1 MKKIL
6 VISWF
11 YPPVNSS
18 EGLVT
23 YKLLN
28 NSEFEY
34 DVFTQKNCAS
44 WSYGNK
50 DNLENGTNINCIF
63 SSANNLKD
71 WKKDAIEY
79 FGKNRDK
86 YDIVMTRSMPPE
98 SHEVGLQ
105 IKKIK
110 PSIKWIASFGD
121 PIDNNP
127 YVLLERKGNPYRI
140 DKTSSLKS
148 ILNPIRILK
157 SFIYRLKMLIKKIC
171 FNSKIEKQT
180 LKKCDIVIF
189 NSDEQRDYMLQ
200 EKRKNNIVIPHSY
213 EKKLFPEGIKKENK
227 KIRIAYIGHLD
238 KIRTPHLLLR
248 VIDKLKKEDSNL
260 CDKLE
265 IDFYG
270 NMFSEDKLYIFNNEL
285 YDVIKYKKQIS
296 YLESLKIMKEVDF
309 LLHIDANLGMVLDH
323 NIFFAAKLADYI
335 GSKTPIISI
344 TMLDGASANILREI
358 GALVLTYSESD
369 IENYLRKI
377 IYDGYTFA
385 LNEVVCEKYSAE
397 NVAKEFDKMVKKLK

>member
-1 MKKIL
+1 MKRIL

-18 EGLVT
+18 EGIVT

-28 NSEFEY
+28 NSEYEY

-50 DNLENGTNINCIF
+50 DNLENNKNINCIF
-63 SSANNLKD
+63 SNANNLVD
-71 WKKDAIEY
+71 WKKDAIKY
-79 FGKNRDK
+79 FKDNCDK

-98 SHEVGLQ
+98 SHDVGFK

-110 PSIKWIASFGD
+110 PKVKWIASFGD

-127 YVLLERKGNPYRI
+127 YVLLEKKKNPYRI
-140 DKTSSLKS
+140 DKTSSLKC
-148 ILNPIRILK
+148 IFNPIRILK
-157 SFIYRLKMLIKKIC
+157 SCLYRFKRMIKKIC
-171 FNSKIEKQT
+171 FNSKTEKRT
-180 LKKCDIVIF
+180 IKKCDIVIF
-189 NSDEQRDYMLQ
+189 NSNEQRDYMLRGK
-200 EKRKNNIVIPHSY
+200 EKENIVLPHSY
-213 EKKLFPEGIKKENK
+213 EKKLFPTNIVNDDK
-227 KIRIAYIGHLD
+227 KIKIAYIGHLD
-238 KIRTPHLLLR
+238 KIRTPRLLLEAVR
-248 VIDKLKKEDSNL
+248 KIKETDEKLSE
-260 CDKLE
+260 KLE

-270 NMFSEDKLYIFNNEL
+270 NMYSEDKLYIFDNEL

-296 YLESLKIMKEVDF
+296 YLNSLKKMKEVDF
-309 LLHIDANLGMVLDH
+309 LLHIDANLGVVLDH

-344 TMLDGASANILREI
+344 TMLEGASANILREI
-358 GALVLTYSESD
+358 GALILTYSESD

-377 IYDGYTFA
+377 IYDGYDFK
-385 LNEVVCEKYSAE
+385 LNELACEKYSAKS
-397 NVAKEFDKMVKKLK
+397 VAKEFDKMVRELK

>member
-1 MKKIL
+1 VKRIL

-18 EGLVT
+18 EGIVT

-79 FGKNRDK
+79 FKKNRDK

-110 PSIKWIASFGD
+110 HNIKWIASFGD
-121 PIDNNP
+121 SIDNNP

-238 KIRTPHLLLR
+238 KIRTPHLLLK
-248 VIDKLKKEDSNL
+248 VIDKLKKEDENL

-296 YLESLKIMKEVDF
+296 YLESLRIMKEVDF

-377 IYDGYTFA
+377 IYDGYKFK
-385 LNEVVCEKYSAE
+385 LNESVCEKYSAE
-397 NVAKEFDKMVKKLK
+397 NVAKEFDEMVKKLK

>member
-1 MKKIL
+1 MKRIL

-18 EGLVT
+18 EGIVT

-79 FGKNRDK
+79 FKKNRDK

-110 PSIKWIASFGD
+110 HNIKWIASFGD

-238 KIRTPHLLLR
+238 KIRTPHLLLK
-248 VIDKLKKEDSNL
+248 VIDKLKKEDENL

-296 YLESLKIMKEVDF
+296 YLESLRIMKEVDF

>member
-1 MKKIL
+1 
-6 VISWF
+6 
-11 YPPVNSS
+11 
-18 EGLVT
+18 
-23 YKLLN
+23 
-28 NSEFEY
+28 
-34 DVFTQKNCAS
+34 
-44 WSYGNK
+44 
-50 DNLENGTNINCIF
+50 
-63 SSANNLKD
+63 
-71 WKKDAIEY
+71 
-79 FGKNRDK
+79 
-86 YDIVMTRSMPPE
+86 
-98 SHEVGLQ
+98 
-105 IKKIK
+105 
-110 PSIKWIASFGD
+110 
-121 PIDNNP
+121 
-127 YVLLERKGNPYRI
+127 
-140 DKTSSLKS
+140 
-148 ILNPIRILK
+148 
-157 SFIYRLKMLIKKIC
+157 MLIKKIC

-238 KIRTPHLLLR
+238 KIRTPHLLLK
-248 VIDKLKKEDSNL
+248 VIDKLKKEDENL

-296 YLESLKIMKEVDF
+296 YLESLRIMKEVDF

-369 IENYLRKI
+369 IEYYLRKI